1 MQTFMR
7 EENAER
13 ERERERN
20 SPGRLAKK
28 GREKSRVFHSVGR
41 LPFFEE
47 GSREGKANRIIMPL
61 GREEDGHFLFVFL
74 VPVR

>member
-13 ERERERN
+13 ERERN
-20 SPGRLAKK
+20 SPGRLTKE
-28 GREKSRVFHSVGR
+28 GREKSRMFHSVGR

-47 GSREGKANRIIMPL
+47 GSREGKAN
-61 GREEDGHFLFVFL
+61 
-74 VPVR
+74 